1 MKSEN
6 STPARETSIMEAGLR
21 RKLEFTDPQS
31 TTFGLSELATNI
43 AMPFETTP
51 ECEKTHSQQRKA
63 DKN

>member
-1 MKSEN
+1 
-6 STPARETSIMEAGLR
+6 MEAGLR

-51 ECEKTHSQQRKA
+51 ECDKTHSQQRKA